1 MSVKDFWWKI
11 FLMKNRLRGLGVMVN
26 GKAKVFQAKMGISE
40 NSKR

>member
-1 MSVKDFWWKI
+1 MENFFDEEQIKGI
-11 FLMKNRLRGLGVMVN
+11 RVMVN